1 MENLIQDEKPIQEN
15 VMLEEKK
22 SLQNLV
28 EEPLKTHKQRIL
40 ITESYEKQKLEW
52 PQEGAHILAQFD
64 EDAVVVYQ
72 AYNYKLAKYA
82 VENQKFGGEGYNPE
96 RMTWIKTNFLWMMF
110 RSGWGDKS
118 NQERTLAIWLKRAS
132 FDRILSQAVHSTFE
146 SKVYPTQKE
155 WGKAV
160 KNSNIRLQW
169 DPDHHPSGAKH
180 PLRRAIQ
187 LGLRNVETFVNG
199 EDILEIQDI
208 SDFVKSQH
216 SCYST
221 GSFET
226 LVTPKEIIYT
236 VKPEI
241 AKSLG
246 VSE

>member
-1 MENLIQDEKPIQEN
+1 
-15 VMLEEKK
+15 
-22 SLQNLV
+22 
-28 EEPLKTHKQRIL
+28 
-40 ITESYEKQKLEW
+40 
-52 PQEGAHILAQFD
+52 
-64 EDAVVVYQ
+64 
-72 AYNYKLAKYA
+72 
-82 VENQKFGGEGYNPE
+82 
-96 RMTWIKTNFLWMMF
+96 MTWIKTNFLWMMF

-118 NQERTLAIWLKRAS
+118 NQERTLAIWLKRES
-132 FDRILSQAVHSTFE
+132 FDRILSQAVQSTFE
-146 SKVYPTQKE
+146 PKMHSTQKE
-155 WGKAV
+155 WNKAV

-221 GSFET
+221 GTFET
-226 LVTPKEIIYT
+226 LVTPKEIVYT